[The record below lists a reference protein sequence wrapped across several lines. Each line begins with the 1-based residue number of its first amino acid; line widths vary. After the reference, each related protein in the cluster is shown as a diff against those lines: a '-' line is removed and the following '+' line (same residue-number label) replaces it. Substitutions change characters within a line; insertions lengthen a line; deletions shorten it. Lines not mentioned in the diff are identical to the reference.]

1 MNATSLL
8 ERQHR
13 KVEALFK
20 KLESGRS
27 DPAPVL
33 EELANS
39 LAAHMAIEQDIF
51 YPAIREV
58 DSDMV
63 NESYEEHSLAE
74 VALKRLLATDPEDE
88 AFPGLLILRPEG
100 RIFFLNAA
108 RIGERAQRLVDEY
121 RARVVVID
129 LSGVFDLEYSALVAL
144 VEAEKRLRENGIT
157 VWLAGLTPG
166 VLEVVQRSELAKT
179 LGRERM
185 HFNLEI
191 AVREYLRSVEGQ
203 ESDKTGAGRLAQGSA
218 RAPGGGA

>member
-8 ERQHR
+8 KSQHR

-27 DPAPVL
+27 EPQPVL

-51 YPAIREV
+51 YPAIKEV

-88 AFPGLLILRPEG
+88 AF
-100 RIFFLNAA
+100 
-108 RIGERAQRLVDEY
+108 Q
-121 RARVVVID
+121 ARVTALKELIEHHVEEEEQELFPEVEKSLD
-129 LSGVFDLEYSALVAL
+129 EATLSNLGKVMKRTFD
-144 VEAEKRLRENGIT
+144 
-157 VWLAGLTPG
+157 
-166 VLEVVQRSELAKT
+166 EVVSAGFEAAVPRGMAKT
-179 LGRERM
+179 SADISKRKV
-185 HFNLEI
+185 
-191 AVREYLRSVEGQ
+191 AKRS
-203 ESDKTGAGRLAQGSA
+203 KKAA
-218 RAPGGGA
+218 